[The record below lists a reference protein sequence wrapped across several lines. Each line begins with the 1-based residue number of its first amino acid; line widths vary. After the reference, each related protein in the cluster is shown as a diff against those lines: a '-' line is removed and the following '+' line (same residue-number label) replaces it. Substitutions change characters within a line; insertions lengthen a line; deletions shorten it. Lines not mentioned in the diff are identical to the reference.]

1 MSIQVPGR
9 LSYSSLSSY
18 AECGERWR
26 LERGHKLNA
35 STWFATVAGSAVHE
49 ITEAHDL
56 VEIGRRSDAVP
67 EFKPVFDGLL
77 AKERELGREVKPSG
91 KKLKKI
97 GPGGGPN
104 KRDYDWWL
112 IYGPLYVE
120 KWLAWK
126 AASDWKIAIL
136 PDGEVGV
143 EVVINEDMADE
154 SFLGFIDRVYITPDG
169 QVVIVDLKTGS
180 VPMSTLQL
188 GSYAVGLSRKYGIS
202 AEWGAYWMAGD
213 GELTGLKDLTIY
225 SDEYIDEQ
233 YAMAWRGIRNGVF
246 LPNITALCRGCGVRD
261 FCRAVGG
268 MRSNELPIRD
278 DLILSPPVTQATE
291 SQVVQVSPGV

>member
-1 MSIQVPGR
+1 MTIELPRR

-56 VEIGRRSDAVP
+56 IEVGRREGAVP
-67 EFKPVFDGLL
+67 SFKEVFDRLL
-77 AKERELGREVKPSG
+77 AKERELGREIKPSG
-91 KKLKKI
+91 KKLKNI
-97 GPGGGPN
+97 GPSGGPN
-104 KRDYDWWL
+104 KKDYDWWL
-112 IYGPLYVE
+112 VYGPLYVE

-126 AASDWKIAIL
+126 EASDWKIAIL
-136 PDGEVGV
+136 PDGNVGIEVM
-143 EVVINEDMADE
+143 INDPMADDA
-154 SFLGFIDRVYITPDG
+154 FLGFIDRVYVTPAG

-180 VPMSTLQL
+180 VPMSSLQL
-188 GSYAVGLSRKYGIS
+188 GSYSVGLWRKYGLF
-202 AEWGAYWMAGD
+202 AEWGAYWMASD
-213 GELTGLKDLTIY
+213 GELTPLKDLTAY

-246 LPNITALCRGCGVRD
+246 LPNVTSLCNGCGVRD
-261 FCRAVGG
+261 YCRAVGG
-268 MRSNELPIRD
+268 LRANELPVRD
-278 DLILSPPVTQATE
+278 DLILTPAVTQTTDAKVAHAGP
-291 SQVVQVSPGV
+291 SV